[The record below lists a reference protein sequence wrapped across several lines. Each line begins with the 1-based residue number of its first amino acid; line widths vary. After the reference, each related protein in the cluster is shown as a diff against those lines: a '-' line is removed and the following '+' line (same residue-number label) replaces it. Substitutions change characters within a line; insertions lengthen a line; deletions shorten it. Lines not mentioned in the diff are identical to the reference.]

1 MKHSP
6 PLKIMVVDD
15 HPAFRMGLKK
25 LVQSNPRL
33 HVVAECGDGREAVA
47 LYRQIRPDVVLMDL
61 RLPGLGGAEATMA
74 IRAEFPDARVIV
86 LTTFDADEDIY
97 RAMQAG
103 AKSYLLKDSAK
114 EDIMQ
119 AILSVQAGGEMLPP
133 GIAHRLAEREQR
145 ADLTARELD
154 VLHQLGRGRSNSEI
168 AADLGI
174 SEETVKTHVK
184 AVFQKLGV
192 NDRTAAVIHAI
203 RHGIIHMD

>member
-1 MKHSP
+1 MKNAAT
-6 PLKIMVVDD
+6 LKIMVVDD

-33 HVVAECGDGREAVA
+33 HVVAECGDGGEAVE
-47 LYRQIRPDVVLMDL
+47 LYRQVRPDIVLMDL

-119 AILSVQAGGEMLPP
+119 TILSVQAGEEKLPP
-133 GIAHRLAEREQR
+133 DIAHRLAEREQR
-145 ADLTARELD
+145 ADLTGRELE
-154 VLHQLGRGRSNSEI
+154 VLHHLGKGRSNSEI
-168 AADLGI
+168 ATTLGI
-174 SEETVKTHVK
+174 SEETVKTHIK

-192 NDRTAAVIHAI
+192 NDRTAAVISAI
-203 RHGIIHMD
+203 RHGIIHVD